1 MRMRTPILAVALVLL
16 LASCAKQAGEGGAAR
31 VHGRVMKEIRL
42 VMTNPG
48 TVVSTYPAPDEEVWI
63 QYGESISPDDRV
75 HTNYDGE
82 FEFEFLRRGEY
93 TIYVYSQDTTG
104 AQNVSPNRMPIKRT
118 FTIDGRKDEID
129 LGDITIYER
138 P

>member
-1 MRMRTPILAVALVLL
+1 MRTAFSAVMAVLL
-16 LASCAKQAGEGGAAR
+16 LAGCAKQAGEGGAAR
-31 VHGRVMKEIRL
+31 VQGRVVKEIRL
-42 VMTNPG
+42 VMTNPA
-48 TVVSTYPAPDEEVWI
+48 TVVASYPAPDEEVWI

-82 FEFEFLRRGEY
+82 FEFDFLRRGEY
-93 TIYVYSQDTTG
+93 TVYVYSQDTTG
-104 AQNVSPNRMPIKRT
+104 AQNVTPDRMAIKRS

-129 LGDITIYER
+129 LGDIVIYER